1 MSMCVRET
9 LTELLN
15 ERRQRDRRRREEG
28 DRERERLKVDHWVER
43 KLDRYREK
51 STTAHFTS

>member
-1 MSMCVRET
+1 MCVCVRET

-43 KLDRYREK
+43 KLDGYREK
-51 STTAHFTS
+51 STTAYFTS

>member
-1 MSMCVRET
+1 MCVRET

-43 KLDRYREK
+43 KLDGYREK